1 MLMIE
6 SPWLKTM
13 EPFNLFGNI
22 WFVGSA
28 PASTHIIDTGDGLIL
43 LDSGYQERL
52 YLVINSMWKCG
63 LSPYDIKYIIHSHG
77 HIDHAAA
84 TKALQELTRAKTFI
98 GAGDCGMVNGS
109 RPELTWADEFNTAQ
123 PAVFEPDVLLHDG
136 DKIALGNVEID
147 CIATPGHTPGTFSYF
162 WNVEVDGK
170 TYRAGTFG
178 GAGTN
183 TLKSAYIHKLHLE
196 NENWRGAFRNSIARA
211 RKEYVDI
218 FIGNH
223 PGQSQTAERYQR
235 LCEGDKFAF
244 VDPQAWGKFLDQC
257 EANLNKLEIDDPL

>member
-1 MLMIE
+1 MELSVNE
-6 SPWLKTM
+6 SSLNGESVSSRK
-13 EPFNLFGNI
+13 
-22 WFVGSA
+22 
-28 PASTHIIDTGDGLIL
+28 THIPVKDFAGTYSPNCIYRGTTVTEGDGIMEVTAVG
-43 LDSGYQERL
+43 DATEIGKTARQ
-52 YLVINSMWKCG
+52 
-63 LSPYDIKYIIHSHG
+63 
-77 HIDHAAA
+77 AA
-84 TKALQELTRAKTFI
+84 ELTGAKTFI

-109 RPELTWADEFNTAQ
+109 CHKLTWANEFNTAQ
-123 PAVFEPDVLLHDG
+123 PAPFEPDVLLHDG

-183 TLKSAYIHKLHLE
+183 TLKSAYIHKLNLE

-257 EANLNKLEIDDPL
+257 EAKLNKLEIDDPL